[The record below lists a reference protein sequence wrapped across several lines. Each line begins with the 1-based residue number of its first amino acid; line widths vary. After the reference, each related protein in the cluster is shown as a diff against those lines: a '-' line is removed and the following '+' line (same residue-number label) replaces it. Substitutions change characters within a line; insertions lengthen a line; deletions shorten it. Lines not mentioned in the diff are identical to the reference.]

1 MKRLLIENKD
11 QTPDT
16 YPYRRCAPQ
25 QAIRFSKQAMTPVK
39 QPTGGKKTSTALDLT
54 VAPVVNS

>member
-16 YPYRRCAPQ
+16 YHYRRCAPR
-25 QAIRFSKQAMTPVK
+25 QAIRLNKQAIAVAK
-39 QPTGGKKTSTALDLT
+39 LPTGGKKSLAALDLT